1 MTREVLIQD
10 KVAAEM
16 VGCSR
21 ATFWHC
27 VKDGT
32 IPAPIRIGGLT
43 RWPVSEITTLIKSA
57 TKARGKRSRKWRA

>member
-16 VGCSR
+16 LGCSR
-21 ATFWHC
+21 ATYWRQ

-32 IPAPIRIGGLT
+32 IPAPIRIDGLT
-43 RWPVSEITTLIKSA
+43 RWPVSEITIVIKSA
-57 TKARGKRSRKWRA
+57 TKARGNRSRK